1 MSARDELARELYVAY
16 NAQNDPE
23 AEHYWEADKP
33 TAKAFFVMADAILAA
48 GYSKPRTITT
58 AEELDALTQ
67 RATVLDGNGH
77 VWTNDGDTLDQW
89 GSVSDP
95 EAYGGPKW
103 LGSADLALPATVLH
117 EPKSA

>member
-1 MSARDELARELYVAY
+1 MSARDELAAVIEQAYDLNEGMATFELLAH
-16 NAQNDPE
+16 A
-23 AEHYWEADKP
+23 
-33 TAKAFFVMADAILAA
+33 TLAA

-58 AEELDALTQ
+58 AEELDALAQ

-95 EAYGGPKW
+95 ETYGGPKW

-117 EPKSA
+117 EGATK